1 MGSGQVSKVLH
12 VRNLDITQTEDSNTQ
27 EPRFQASRWLAGIST
42 QVSLSI
48 SQRESPHRFLLAS
61 LSLQISKPEV
71 FLLPLQSQVSF
82 QNKQ

>member
-27 EPRFQASRWLAGIST
+27 QPRFQASRWLAGIST

-48 SQRESPHRFLLAS
+48 SQLAGFQARS
-61 LSLQISKPEV
+61 LSSPSSKSS
-71 FLLPLQSQVSF
+71 LLP
-82 QNKQ
+82 KQTVKKD